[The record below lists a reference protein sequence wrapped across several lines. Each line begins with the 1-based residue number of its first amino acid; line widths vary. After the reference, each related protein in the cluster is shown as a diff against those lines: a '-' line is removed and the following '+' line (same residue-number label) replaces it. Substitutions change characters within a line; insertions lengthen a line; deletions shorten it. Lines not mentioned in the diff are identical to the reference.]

1 MGGKSTIRGSAEP
14 GGPGDGEVTKVFL
27 GRDPAAGPQPTGSA
41 SPLPHRP
48 TELAAPP
55 PPTEVVAFPREV
67 AASQPATE
75 MVPPHPA
82 TDIVPQRLET
92 NIVRYGPGVPV
103 ILPVS
108 QGGRTAEHVWQGQPP
123 PGRRPH
129 RLRRLAGLALTVI
142 LLAASGVVLYVR
154 FLYHA
159 PFHVTGVVIAQRAPV
174 RCGVRVT
181 GRITTN
187 GAAGTVSYQWLFRP
201 GRQQPVP
208 LSQSVTAGQDAVNV
222 IAAVEGSGHGVARQ
236 AVTLQVLGPERK
248 AASANVVVSC

>member
-27 GRDPAAGPQPTGSA
+27 GRDPAAGPQPAEPA

-55 PPTEVVAFPREV
+55 PPTEAVAFPGEV
-67 AASQPATE
+67 
-75 MVPPHPA
+75 
-82 TDIVPQRLET
+82 VPQRLET

-142 LLAASGVVLYVR
+142 LLAASGAVLYVR

-159 PFHVTGVVIAQRAPV
+159 PFHVTGVVISQRAPV

-208 LSQSVTAGQDAVNV
+208 LSQSVTAGQDAVDV

-236 AVTLQVLGPERK
+236 AVTLQILGPERK